1 MKNIGPAS
9 AKWLA
14 AVGIHTVD
22 DLSALGV
29 INAYTL
35 VRAHGYNANL
45 NLLWALQGAVMDI
58 HWARIPAHIKL
69 ELRQRLKEIS

>member
-1 MKNIGPAS
+1 MRNIGPVS
-9 AKWLA
+9 AQWLA

-22 DLSALGV
+22 GLHALGA
-29 INAYTL
+29 INAYAL

-45 NLLWALQGAVMDI
+45 NLLWALQGALTDV
-58 HWARIPAHIKL
+58 HWTRIPARTKQ